1 METRHINIIK
11 KIIVLLLIC
20 LISCTFAA
28 CDDPLSKLEGD
39 IKLKPIEGTVNM
51 FYDTTTKVVFC
62 LDGHTIS
69 PCGSWVSGNRL
80 YWDGC
85 NIVNIMEDM

>member
-1 METRHINIIK
+1 METRHTNIIK

-28 CDDPLSKLEGD
+28 CDDSVKDRKLSPINEYRNLYYDVNTKEVFELRENGCFVRCRMSWDGD
-39 IKLKPIEGTVNM
+39 QV
-51 FYDTTTKVVFC
+51 
-62 LDGHTIS
+62 
-69 PCGSWVSGNRL
+69 

-85 NIVNIMEDM
+85 HLVTVMEDM

>member
-28 CDDPLSKLEGD
+28 CDDSVKDRKLSPINEYRNLYYDVNTKEVFELRESGYFVRCYMNPL
-39 IKLKPIEGTVNM
+39 
-51 FYDTTTKVVFC
+51 
-62 LDGHTIS
+62 
-69 PCGSWVSGNRL
+69 GNQM

-85 NIVNIMEDM
+85 HLVTVLEDM